1 MSVDYSGITKAIKGD
16 GQTTCAGYTWAY
28 NKTPAFASNRN
39 ANAKDNRR
47 LTPTADALTTA
58 NKEEIE

>member
-16 GQTTCAGYTWAY
+16 EQTTCAGYIWTY
-28 NKTPAFASNRN
+28 NKTPAFASSRN

-47 LTPTADALTTA
+47 LTPIADALTRT